1 MINRVNRR
9 ESVSEFVFF
18 LDWIPVFTGMTGG
31 LSFMIYDFLLIPE
44 RSGSAILVFS
54 VFFVVIRALRG

>member
-31 LSFMIYDFLLIPE
+31 LSFMIYDFLLIP
-44 RSGSAILVFS
+44 RGRDLRYW
-54 VFFVVIRALRG
+54 FFRCKFV